1 MNVLHL
7 YKDFFPVLG
16 GIENHIG
23 LLAKRLRAEGVEA
36 RVLVTNTD
44 TRTRHETIAGVPV
57 TKTGRQIK
65 VSSAPISLRFFSE
78 VWRQSRQVDL
88 IHLHAPYPPGE
99 MAQLLVGGGK
109 PFVMTYHSDIVRQKI
124 LGTAYAPLLRLVL
137 QRAALI
143 AVSNPMYIES
153 SAFLQRVRSYCR
165 LVHYGIEIARFQK
178 TPQVEAG
185 AQTLRRRFA
194 GRPLL
199 LFLGHLRHYK
209 GVDVLVRAMQ
219 GVDAQLL
226 VIGSGPMQAAWQQ
239 LTRDEGLA
247 DRITFLG
254 EIPDQE
260 TLAARYAA
268 DIFILPSTNRAESL
282 GIVQLEAMA
291 CSLPIICTELGTGTS
306 YVNQHG
312 KTGLV
317 VPPNS
322 AEALTRAINCLLA
335 DPKLRAQMGAAG
347 LRRVQQEFSAEAMV
361 RQTISC
367 YQEAL
372 GPSRF
377 SQQM

>member
-23 LLAKRLRAEGVEA
+23 LLTKRLRAEGVEA
-36 RVLVTNTD
+36 QVLVTNTD
-44 TRTRHETIAGVPV
+44 THTLHETIAGVPV
-57 TKTGRQIK
+57 TKTGRQIN

-153 SAFLQRVRSYCR
+153 SAFLQRVRSQCR
-165 LVHYGIEIARFQK
+165 IVHYGIEIARFQK
-178 TPQVEAG
+178 TPQVVAG
-185 AQTLRRRFA
+185 AQILRRRFA

-219 GVDAQLL
+219 GVDAHLL

-291 CSLPIICTELGTGTS
+291 CGLPVICTELGTGTS

-322 AEALTRAINCLLA
+322 AEALARAINCLLA

-367 YQEAL
+367 YREAL

>member
-36 RVLVTNTD
+36 QVLVTNTD
-44 TRTRHETIAGVPV
+44 THTLHETIDGVPV
-57 TKTGRQIK
+57 TKTGRQIN

-124 LGTAYAPLLRLVL
+124 LGTAYTPLLRLVL

-143 AVSNPMYIES
+143 TVSNPMYIES
-153 SAFLQRVRSYCR
+153 SAFLQRVRSQCR
-165 LVHYGIEIARFQK
+165 IIHYGIEIARFQK

-219 GVDAQLL
+219 GVDAHLL

-260 TLAARYAA
+260 ALAARYAA

-291 CSLPIICTELGTGTS
+291 CGLPVICTELGTGTS

-322 AEALTRAINCLLA
+322 AKALTRAINCLLA

>member
-1 MNVLHL
+1 MNVLHV

-23 LLAKRLRAEGVEA
+23 LLAKGLRAEGVEA

-44 TRTRHETIAGVPV
+44 THTLHETIDGVPV
-57 TKTGRQIK
+57 TKTGRQIN

-88 IHLHAPYPPGE
+88 IHLHVPYPPGE

-109 PFVMTYHSDIVRQKI
+109 PFVMTYHSDIVRQKV

-153 SAFLQRVRSYCR
+153 SAFLRRVRSQCR

-219 GVDAQLL
+219 GVDAHLL

-260 TLAARYAA
+260 ALAARYAA

-291 CSLPIICTELGTGTS
+291 CGLPVICTELGTGTS

-322 AEALTRAINCLLA
+322 VEALTRAINCLLA

-372 GPSRF
+372 GPSHF